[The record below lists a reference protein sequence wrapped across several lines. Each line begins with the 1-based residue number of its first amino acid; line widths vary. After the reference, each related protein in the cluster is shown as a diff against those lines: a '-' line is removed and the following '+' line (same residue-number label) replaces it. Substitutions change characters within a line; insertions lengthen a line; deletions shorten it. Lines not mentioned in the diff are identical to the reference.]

1 MASALPTSLMRT
13 IMGCILASALWL
25 LNVKPARARQ
35 TTASTRIVTFRYVFM
50 TSGSPYCSRYR
61 SAARVISG
69 LAFVCMLISDLQL
82 PGLQHGAQRH
92 HCDTQAA
99 AAAAGMAA

>member
-13 IMGCILASALWL
+13 IMGGILASALWL
-25 LNVKPARARQ
+25 LKVKPARARQ
-35 TTASTRIVTFRYVFM
+35 TTASTRIVTFRYVFI

-69 LAFVCMLISDLQL
+69 VAFVCVVISDLQW
-82 PGLQHGAQRH
+82 PGLQRCANSHHGEAK
-92 HCDTQAA
+92 AA
-99 AAAAGMAA
+99 A